1 MAPTEVSPAIEFR
14 STAKFYRET
23 RGIEDVSLFVN
34 FGEVL
39 GLLGPNGAGK
49 TTAIRVILGLI
60 RPTSGNVLLNGIDI
74 SQAKDDVRSNIGYLP
89 GTLALYEYMTGR
101 DFLIFMS
108 RLRKKECA
116 IEIDQLS
123 QRFNFDPSKK
133 IHDLSRGNKQKLGV
147 IQAFMHSPSILV
159 LDEPTSGLDPLM
171 QKEFENLVNEVK
183 AEGAAILLSSH
194 VMSEVENL
202 ADRAAILDHGRVLAC
217 QTMTE
222 LRSRAVRTLELDFPT
237 EVPTSVFASLLGVT
251 NVDRK
256 DNVIFCRVVGDESEV
271 LRVSVQ
277 HGLRRVRS
285 NEPNLEEAF
294 LSIVEDNSTSN
305 NFDSDH
311 HA

>member
-1 MAPTEVSPAIEFR
+1 MTPNAVSPAIEFR
-14 STAKFYRET
+14 SAAKFYRET

-60 RPTSGNVLLNGIDI
+60 RPTSGNVFLNGVDI
-74 SQAKDDVRSNIGYLP
+74 SLAKDDVRANIGYLP
-89 GTLALYEYMTGR
+89 GTLALYEYMTGS
-101 DFLIFMS
+101 DFLTFMS

-116 IEIDQLS
+116 TEIDRLS

-147 IQAFMHSPSILV
+147 IQAFMHSPNILI

-171 QKEFENLVNEVK
+171 QKEFENLVNEMK
-183 AEGAAILLSSH
+183 SKGAAILLSSH
-194 VMSEVENL
+194 VMSEVEDL
-202 ADRAAILDHGRVLAC
+202 ADRAAILDHGRLLAC
-217 QTMTE
+217 RTISE

-237 EVPTSVFASLLGVT
+237 VVSTSVFSSLLGVT
-251 NVDRK
+251 NVERK
-256 DNVIFCRVVGDESEV
+256 GNVLVCRVIGDESEV
-271 LRVSVQ
+271 LRIAVQ
-277 HGLRRVRS
+277 HGLCRVRS

-294 LSIVEDNSTSN
+294 LSIVEDSISSR
-305 NFDSDH
+305 NFGTDQ